1 MNTKSIVR
9 SRHRRERCAAFL
21 VLAMVGCGGHADV
34 RIDISGPVTWKG
46 QPVPAGFVVFNP
58 NVAEGNIGAQ
68 GMAPISNGRYDTRA
82 KGGRPVAPGSL
93 LVSIHGFD
101 GVGVDEERRNGKR
114 LFVPAEIT
122 VKTSEDAGDV
132 ALVVPEDVEVI
143 P

>member
-1 MNTKSIVR
+1 MKSNLSKRMIFNAQWGAILALSIAGCSGR
-9 SRHRRERCAAFL
+9 SD
-21 VLAMVGCGGHADV
+21 G

-58 NVAEGNIGAQ
+58 NVAEGNVGAQ
-68 GMAPISNGRYDTRA
+68 GMAPIVKGRYDTRA
-82 KGGRPVAPGSL
+82 KGGRPVTPGSL

-101 GVGVDEERRNGKR
+101 GQGVGEERRNGKR

-122 VKTSEDAGDV
+122 VSTPKESGE
-132 ALVVPEDVEVI
+132 LELNVPEDVEAI